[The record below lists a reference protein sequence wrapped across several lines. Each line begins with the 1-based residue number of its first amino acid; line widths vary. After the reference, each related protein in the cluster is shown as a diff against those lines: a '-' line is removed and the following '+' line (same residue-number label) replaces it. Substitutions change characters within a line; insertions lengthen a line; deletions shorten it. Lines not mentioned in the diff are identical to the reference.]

1 MNNIR
6 SNKLDKKGK
15 TQTIVGYFTFF
26 CQSFG
31 TRATNLDCQLWKI
44 RGFWVYSPFL
54 TNKSTICVWISYKV
68 LIDIFGGDGF
78 YRQNTCEV
86 NLLDEL
92 FWQCLWEWILFN
104 QHLIFHELNRTS
116 LVSTIRLCVSILGS
130 HSHINSSL
138 SHLLAT
144 FSVASLFSQTWIK
157 GCCKSKL
164 QTHCCC
170 LFRSRHSFNRV
181 NWPWFFLWIC
191 WMQRGTPPVQNK
203 SHRTAQQELE

>member
-1 MNNIR
+1 MDLQVNNIR

-15 TQTIVGYFTFF
+15 TQTIIGYFTFF

-78 YRQNTCEV
+78 YSHIHLWGQFVRWV
-86 NLLDEL
+86 
-92 FWQCLWEWILFN
+92 FWQCLWEWTLFN

-116 LVSTIRLCVSILGS
+116 LVSTIRLCVYLRFSFS
-130 HSHINSSL
+130 HQFVTVLIISYKFSGELIFPYFNKR
-138 SHLLAT
+138 LL
-144 FSVASLFSQTWIK
+144 
-157 GCCKSKL
+157 
-164 QTHCCC
+164 
-170 LFRSRHSFNRV
+170 
-181 NWPWFFLWIC
+181 
-191 WMQRGTPPVQNK
+191 
-203 SHRTAQQELE
+203 